1 MFQNIFDIHTL
12 GNLRT
17 ITESMKL
24 LPQYRHRGEAGK
36 PSSRM
41 DAATYETV
49 ETDWNSIL
57 SSETD
62 LPPDVFSVV
71 KEEERTESRW
81 NAWGTGVPAHCKEE
95 REEGKSGMGKLPH
108 IPDKALAKLTVKQL
122 KKLMQ
127 NLGTE
132 EVKALKQR
140 RRTLKNRGY
149 AVQCR
154 LRRQQYKDNL
164 EVQVRQL
171 QVDNCQLQEQLKKC
185 EDERNLFHQY
195 YQYYQTHPFNNNNHE
210 AQDYTR
216 QDGEDMKIDPVDL
229 RKDFDLNGANRGDST
244 GKLEPGERFRGDQQ
258 QSQLVEEL
266 LAAGE
271 DPAALGV
278 VWRKEIGQ
286 KVCKQLVQE
295 EQVGRGNGYP
305 VVEDELQLVH
315 EHKVVLN
322 LRHY

>member
-1 MFQNIFDIHTL
+1 
-12 GNLRT
+12 
-17 ITESMKL
+17 MKL
-24 LPQYRHRGEAGK
+24 LPQYRHQGEAGK

-95 REEGKSGMGKLPH
+95 REESGMGKLPH

-140 RRTLKNRGY
+140 RRTMKNRGY

-154 LRRQQYKDNL
+154 LRRQQYKDSL
-164 EVQVRQL
+164 EMQVQKE
-171 QVDNCQLQEQLKKC
+171 QEQLKKC
-185 EDERNLFHQY
+185 EDELRATIKERDVFRQCYHKWYGQRLHPNLEMVD
-195 YQYYQTHPFNNNNHE
+195 NNEHE
-210 AQDYTR
+210 AEDFKR
-216 QDGEDMKIDPVDL
+216 QDGEDMKIDPEDFQ
-229 RKDFDLNGANRGDST
+229 RYFDLNGGYKGNNT
-244 GKLEPGERFRGDQQ
+244 GKLWPDQMFR
-258 QSQLVEEL
+258 
-266 LAAGE
+266 
-271 DPAALGV
+271 
-278 VWRKEIGQ
+278 
-286 KVCKQLVQE
+286 
-295 EQVGRGNGYP
+295 
-305 VVEDELQLVH
+305 
-315 EHKVVLN
+315 
-322 LRHY
+322 